1 MLQKLIKDHLKTQS
15 FKRFGSRHHHYIIC
29 ETGEQKPDSNAASLT
44 EVKDS
49 PHVS

>member
-15 FKRFGSRHHHYIIC
+15 FKRFGSRHQDYIIC
-29 ETGEQKPDSNAASLT
+29 ETGEQKPDRNAALSI